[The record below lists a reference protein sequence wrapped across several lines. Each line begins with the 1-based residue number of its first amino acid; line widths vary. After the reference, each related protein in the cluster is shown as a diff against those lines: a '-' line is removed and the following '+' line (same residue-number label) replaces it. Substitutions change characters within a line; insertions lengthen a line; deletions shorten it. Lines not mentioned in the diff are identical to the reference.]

1 MHGLAVE
8 TEEWVWGNG
17 KFVGFRPCQE
27 ASIRPY
33 TLDLDVTKALREGE
47 KNTFVVR
54 VHTDYQP
61 AQMSG
66 GLVSRLFLYSAN
78 E

>member
-8 TEEWVWGNG
+8 TEEWVWGND

-33 TLDLDVTKALREGE
+33 TLDLDVTKALRGGE